1 MSEVSLG
8 SVYDINKNL
17 MSKENKLS
25 LPALENKLKKVKEYF
40 INGNKY
46 YMLLCHERRDYTVF
60 NLLDALSPTKAV
72 KELKECLLNRGNVLS
87 IEKVEGAFEI
97 WLKIDDEAFCYYLF
111 PYDNAVIEV

>member
-8 SVYDINKNL
+8 TVYDINKNL

-46 YMLLCHERRDYTVF
+46 CFYVM
-60 NLLDALSPTKAV
+60 
-72 KELKECLLNRGNVLS
+72 KEETIL
-87 IEKVEGAFEI
+87 
-97 WLKIDDEAFCYYLF
+97 YLI
-111 PYDNAVIEV
+111 Y